1 MQSMQQVCVTTSIPP
16 KVVPSRLGRK
26 VKLSKALHG
35 GSEWSDKDELLDVV
49 YWGKQIL
56 SLIIGITF
64 GAASMH
70 GVLAILAYVVIST
83 MVAQHFVV
91 KYQQVDEDEVGGFWE
106 LAKEGFG
113 SAFATFMVAWI
124 TVYSALYH
132 SS

>member
-1 MQSMQQVCVTTSIPP
+1 MQQVCVTTSIPP

-91 KYQQVDEDEVGGFWE
+91 KYQQVNQ
-106 LAKEGFG
+106 
-113 SAFATFMVAWI
+113 SN
-124 TVYSALYH
+124 
-132 SS
+132 